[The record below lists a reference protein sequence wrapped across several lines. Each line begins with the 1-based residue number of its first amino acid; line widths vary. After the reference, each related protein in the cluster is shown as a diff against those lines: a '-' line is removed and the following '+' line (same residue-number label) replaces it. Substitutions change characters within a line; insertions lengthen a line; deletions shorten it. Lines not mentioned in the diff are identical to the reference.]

1 MHSSLAILLGG
12 SMALSQ
18 APQAAAPPA
27 AASALSSDTDRAI
40 YAAGVALWRTL
51 APLKLTPAE
60 IEEVIRGLRDATNG
74 TPAVR
79 PEDIVAKVAAFRL
92 ARLQDAAAKFRAASL
107 DYLEKA
113 GKEERAVTTES
124 GLIFFDLQPGRGA
137 SPKSSD
143 VVSVHFRGTL
153 VNGVEFDSSYARAQP
168 VRLLVSHL
176 VPCWIEGLQLMKV
189 GGKAR
194 LVCPAKLG
202 YGDAGAPSRDKRK
215 PAIPGGATLIFDV
228 ELFDIVAQP
237 PRP

>member
-113 GKEERAVTTES
+113 GKEERAVTTAS
-124 GLIFFDLQPGRGA
+124 GLVFFDLQPGRGA